1 MSWLFGIIYKSKT
14 EYNNFSVSENFDN
27 VEIKNFF
34 LALGK
39 GPNSFFIKH
48 QNDHIEAFLGV
59 PIINSEN
66 SKIIVNKESVK
77 KTLHHYK
84 YNPDSFFGHFIH
96 LNYFDNQL
104 EIRND
109 IFGLRELYYLETD
122 KGFIFSTRIDL
133 LNLEQ
138 KETTFNPKEFSSLW
152 LTHFQLSNKSIF
164 GKIKKLGPGGK
175 ILYDGKSLK
184 VFNKIFEKTNISN
197 AKSQFPEIINKYCF
211 NNEENDHNISLA
223 LSGGIDCRLI
233 LTQLLTGKKKFR
245 CHTYINE
252 ENKDLKLS
260 KIICKEFDIE
270 QKLIE
275 RETFDISKYEET
287 ILNYYKQ
294 ILPVIPLT
302 QLLDFGIFGVKYL
315 SNHLILDGGFGE
327 FYRRQFFSRLYLK
340 GYKIFNRDH
349 FSVVKNSFMAPKPDI
364 FNKEFKMEMDKY
376 SDEFILDLIS
386 HFNEPKS
393 NSDLSDILDLIT
405 LYFKLSNVY
414 GAGQT
419 VLDNYT
425 TAIMPLAQKDSVNIA
440 LNISPSQKLDSK
452 FVKSLI
458 KRNNPKLSGINLVKD
473 NLENPYWLN
482 NKLVMLRLYVYR
494 KYFKK
499 ENMSR
504 YSVFYNSKDF
514 IMDTLQSDII
524 FNNKFLNNNNNLKI
538 AEEFFKGKIIH
549 GNFIDWLLTFVLWS
563 KANHI

>member
-1 MSWLFGIIYKSKT
+1 M
-14 EYNNFSVSENFDN
+14 
-27 VEIKNFF
+27 
-34 LALGK
+34 
-39 GPNSFFIKH
+39 
-48 QNDHIEAFLGV
+48 
-59 PIINSEN
+59 
-66 SKIIVNKESVK
+66 
-77 KTLHHYK
+77 
-84 YNPDSFFGHFIH
+84 
-96 LNYFDNQL
+96 
-104 EIRND
+104 
-109 IFGLRELYYLETD
+109 
-122 KGFIFSTRIDL
+122 
-133 LNLEQ
+133 
-138 KETTFNPKEFSSLW
+138 
-152 LTHFQLSNKSIF
+152 
-164 GKIKKLGPGGK
+164 
-175 ILYDGKSLK
+175 
-184 VFNKIFEKTNISN
+184 
-197 AKSQFPEIINKYCF
+197 
-211 NNEENDHNISLA
+211 
-223 LSGGIDCRLI
+223 
-233 LTQLLTGKKKFR
+233 
-245 CHTYINE
+245 
-252 ENKDLKLS
+252 
-260 KIICKEFDIE
+260 
-270 QKLIE
+270 
-275 RETFDISKYEET
+275 
-287 ILNYYKQ
+287 
-294 ILPVIPLT
+294 
-302 QLLDFGIFGVKYL
+302 DFGIFGVKYL

-440 LNISPSQKLDSK
+440 LNISPSQKLHSK